1 MMEMEAAMPERPRA
15 HPRYE
20 VKAYVDVTAPASDVL
35 LFHRIQNISMGGI
48 CIQTPAVE
56 EVGAAVDVVLNFP
69 DLGTQVGLRGV
80 IVWANREPPQDVGI
94 RWVNL
99 TEDSRELLK
108 KYIALVKR
116 SELDQKN

>member
-1 MMEMEAAMPERPRA
+1 MMEVEMAEKPRA

-20 VKAYVDVTAPASDVL
+20 VEAYVDVTAPASDVL

-56 EVGAAVDVVLNFP
+56 EVGAIVDVVLNFP
-69 DLGTQVGLRGV
+69 ELGTQVAMKGV
-80 IVWANREPPQDVGI
+80 VVWANREPPQDVGI
-94 RWVNL
+94 RWIDL
-99 TEDSRELLK
+99 DDERRELLR

-116 SELDQKN
+116 REISSTGPN